1 MRILWLNA
9 NLLLPLDKG
18 GKIRTWHLMRHL
30 ARRHE
35 ITYLTF
41 ANAVE
46 ADAHRPAMREVCAE
60 LVSVPWQD
68 AAKGSLRFY
77 AGVATHLV
85 DPLPYAVAK
94 YRSAAY
100 RHAVDALLEH
110 RGFDRMVCDF
120 LVPAVNLR
128 RTLPCPSILFTH
140 NVEAEIWRRHA
151 ENATGRVSQA
161 LYRQQWRRM
170 LRFEGRTLARFDRI
184 LAVSEADDQT
194 FRRLYGDAPLPPID
208 VVATGVDTTFFT
220 PTPEVVRPPEA
231 PRLRRLD
238 GLDAERGRRALLL
251 PRRAAADP
259 PRGAR
264 RHAVDHRPIAD
275 GGGETAGAGGGHR
288 RHRHGRRR
296 PRPSRSGVRDDRPA
310 PRRRRHAPED
320 LRGDGRRQGRRLD
333 HHRRRGLPTESG
345 RHLLIA
351 DGAEAFA
358 DAVLRVVR
366 EPDLRRR
373 LEREARTPRH
383 PALRLVRGRGPAR
396 TQPHRR
402 RRHRTPSTEP
412 AFHPRRGRRTHA
424 SHEHFSVRSRLRRKR
439 HGRGARRRWTH
450 GHRRRRQRRQGG
462 VAQRRAQ
469 PDRRARPAR
478 ADRQERRRGAAVGDD
493 RSGGGDRRAPSCR

>member
-46 ADAHRPAMREVCAE
+46 AEAHRPAMREVCQE

-77 AGVATHLV
+77 AGVASHLV

-100 RHAVDALLEH
+100 RHAADVLLD
-110 RGFDRMVCDF
+110 RGFDRVVCDF

-140 NVEAEIWRRHA
+140 NVYAGIWRRHA

-184 LAVSEADDQT
+184 LAVSEADDET
-194 FRRLYGDAPLPPID
+194 FRRLYGDGLPPMD

-220 PTPEVVRPPEA
+220 PTPEAFVRPKHLAFVGSMDWMPNE
-231 PRLRRLD
+231 
-238 GLDAERGRRALLL
+238 DAVLFFCREVL
-251 PRRAAADP
+251 PRIRREEPEVTLSIIGRSPTAAVKRLAQEAGIDVTGTVDDVRAHLGPACATIVP
-259 PRGAR
+259 LR
-264 RHAVDHRPIAD
+264 V
-275 GGGETAGAGGGHR
+275 GGGTRLKIFEAMAAGKAVVSTTIG
-288 RHRHGRRR
+288 
-296 PRPSRSGVRDDRPA
+296 A
-310 PRRRRHAPED
+310 E
-320 LRGDGRRQGRRLD
+320 
-333 HHRRRGLPTESG
+333 GLPTESG

-351 DGAEAFA
+351 DGAEGFA

-366 EPDLRRR
+366 EPELRHQ
-373 LEREARTPRH
+373 LEREARS
-383 PALRLVRGRGPAR
+383 LV
-396 TQPHRR
+396 TQHYDWSVAAAQLERSLIDAA
-402 RRHRTPSTEP
+402 TTDGVSEP
-412 AFHPRRGRRTHA
+412 AFP
-424 SHEHFSVRSRLRRKR
+424 
-439 HGRGARRRWTH
+439 
-450 GHRRRRQRRQGG
+450 
-462 VAQRRAQ
+462 
-469 PDRRARPAR
+469 
-478 ADRQERRRGAAVGDD
+478 RGAAAA
-493 RSGGGDRRAPSCR
+493 RTAS